1 VQSVHVAAP
10 APAAAAEPHPAAAP
24 ARPRPVTDSTA
35 PVALGSAVV
44 STSDEPVPDDPGAT
58 ATTPTTPIP

>member
-10 APAAAAEPHPAAAP
+10 APAAAAEPHPAAAV
-24 ARPRPVTDSTA
+24 RPRPVTDSTA

-58 ATTPTTPIP
+58 ATTPATPIP